1 MNIFVEEQI
10 PYLAESLS
18 GSGNVY
24 TFSGR
29 ELTALDLIENLCEVL
44 FVRSTTKVD
53 KNLLEGTQV
62 KFVGSATSGIDHI
75 DLEYLKSKG
84 IEFAYAPG
92 SNANSVAE
100 YVIFGILS
108 WAFTYC
114 KDLSNLKIGIIGF
127 GNIGSLVG
135 KYANYFGWQVF
146 INDPPL
152 LEKINAGNEK
162 PFPNFVTHCY
172 LNELLEVSM
181 VITNHVPLTFEGEY
195 KTYNLLNES
204 NLVKINKGGLF
215 IHTSRG
221 GVVDEPSLIRLAETK
236 KVTLIIDVWKNELD
250 INLDLLTKS
259 FIATPHIAG
268 YSFDGKIRGTRA
280 MIESFEKFTSFK
292 PNYSII
298 HKFLSEYSPLSRE
311 DFRDPEK
318 IYQILTNTRR
328 IHEDSQDFRKI
339 LNLRQRE
346 KKIFFDKLRKN
357 YSIRREVL

>member
-10 PYLAESLS
+10 SYLAESLS

-29 ELTALDLIENLCEVL
+29 KLTARDLIENLCEAL

-53 KNLLEGTQV
+53 RNLLEGTQV

-108 WAFTYC
+108 WAFTFG
-114 KDLSNLKIGIIGF
+114 KNLSNLKIGIIGF

-152 LEKINAGNEK
+152 LEKINAGDEK
-162 PFPNFVTHCY
+162 PFPNFVTHCD

-181 VITNHVPLTFEGEY
+181 VITNHIPLTFEGEH
-195 KTYNLLNES
+195 KTYNLFNES
-204 NLVKINKGGLF
+204 NLVKINEGALF

-221 GVVDEPSLIRLAETK
+221 GVVDEPSLVRLAETK
-236 KVTLIIDVWKNELD
+236 KVTLIIDVWKNEPD
-250 INLDLLTKS
+250 INLDLLSKS

-268 YSFDGKIRGTRA
+268 YSFDGKIHGTRA
-280 MIESFEKFTSFK
+280 MLESFEKFTSIK
-292 PNYSII
+292 PNYSIVN
-298 HKFLSEYSPLSRE
+298 KFLSEYSPLSKE
-311 DFRDPEK
+311 YFRGPGK
-318 IYQILTNTRR
+318 IYQILTNSRR
-328 IHEDSQDFRKI
+328 IHKDSKDFRKI
-339 LNLRQRE
+339 LNLQQRE

-357 YSIRREVL
+357 YPIRREVL